1 MSKTMSDIFPPASEL
16 LEMEPE
22 EIAPFLLQYL
32 VLLDE
37 EGSSGQLNR
46 YNFTL
51 ETNTGLSDFAGE
63 HLRKVTEVMTEA
75 WAWLEREGFIAP
87 KPGTQGEWVFITRKG
102 RKLQTLTDFYAYTFG
117 NLLPGKNLDPIL
129 TRKVKPLFIRGDYDT
144 AVFQSYKEVEVRI
157 RQTAGLP
164 DDLVGVQLA
173 RKAFAPKDG
182 PLADKSVVESEREA
196 MMHLMAGALGAFK
209 NPTSHRDVN
218 LNDPNEVAELIM
230 FANYLLRVV
239 DARGRTKTA

>member
-1 MSKTMSDIFPPASEL
+1 MSKTISDVFPPASEL
-16 LEMEPE
+16 LDMEPE

-51 ETNTGLSDFAGE
+51 ETNDGLRNFAGE
-63 HLRKVTEVMTEA
+63 KLHKVTEVMTEA

-102 RKLQTLTDFYAYTFG
+102 KRLKTLTDFQAYSYG
-117 NLLPGKNLDPIL
+117 DLLPSKKLDPIL
-129 TRKVKPLFIRGDYDT
+129 SRKVKPLFIRGDYDT

-157 RQTAGLP
+157 RQAAGLP

-173 RKAFAPKDG
+173 RKAFAVKDG
-182 PLADKSVVESEREA
+182 QLSDKTVVEAEREA
-196 MMHLMAGALGAFK
+196 MTHLMAGALGAFK
-209 NPTSHRDVN
+209 NPTSHRDIN

-230 FANYLLRVV
+230 FANYLLRVI
-239 DARGRTKTA
+239 DARGRNKTP